1 MKITVRLF
9 AAYRE
14 RAGTS
19 RTDVELPPGAVV
31 GDLARA
37 VRDRFPGLPDAERV
51 VVAVNNEY
59 QDHAFALSDG
69 DEAALIPPVSG
80 G

>member
-14 RAGTS
+14 SAGTP
-19 RTDVELPPGAVV
+19 RTDVELPEGAVV

-37 VRDRFPGLPDAERV
+37 VRGKFPGLPDAERI

>member
-1 MKITVRLF
+1 MKITLRLF

-14 RAGTS
+14 AAGVG
-19 RTDVELPPGAVV
+19 RTVIDAPAGATV
-31 GDLARA
+31 GDLARLA
-37 VRDRFPGLPDAERV
+37 VERFPALPDAERIV
-51 VVAVNNEY
+51 IAVNGEY
-59 QDHAFALSDG
+59 QDHAFPLSDG

>member
-1 MKITVRLF
+1 MKITIRLF

-14 RAGTS
+14 AAGSSRAC
-19 RTDVELPPGAVV
+19 VELPDGAAV
-31 GDLARA
+31 GDLARLA
-37 VRDRFPGLPDAERV
+37 KERFPALPDAERIV
-51 VVAVNNEY
+51 IAVNGEY
-59 QDHAFALSDG
+59 QDHAFPLSDG

>member
-1 MKITVRLF
+1 MKIAVKLF

-14 RAGTS
+14 SAGL
-19 RTDVELPPGAVV
+19 RDAVLELPEGAVV
-31 GDLARA
+31 GDLARLA
-37 VRDRFPGLPDAERV
+37 VKRFAGLPDAERIV
-51 VVAVNNEY
+51 IAVNGEY
-59 QDHAFALSDG
+59 QDHAFALADG

>member
-1 MKITVRLF
+1 MKISVKLF

-14 RAGTS
+14 SAGMRETVF
-19 RTDVELPPGAVV
+19 DVQDGATV

-37 VRDRFPGLPDAERV
+37 AAARFDGLPDAERIV
-51 VVAVNNEY
+51 IAVNGEY
-59 QDHAFALSDG
+59 QDHAFALADG

>member
-1 MKITVRLF
+1 MKIAVKLF

-14 RAGTS
+14 SAGVS
-19 RTDVELPPGAVV
+19 AAVLDVPDGATV
-31 GDLARA
+31 GDLARLA
-37 VRDRFPGLPDAERV
+37 AARFDGLPDAERIV
-51 VVAVNNEY
+51 IAVNDEFR
-59 QDHAFALSDG
+59 DHAFALADG

>member
-14 RAGTS
+14 SAGTS
-19 RTDVELPPGAVV
+19 RTDVELPEGAVV

>member
-1 MKITVRLF
+1 MKIAVKLF

-14 RAGTS
+14 SAGL
-19 RTDVELPPGAVV
+19 RDAVLDLPEGATV
-31 GDLARA
+31 GDLARLA
-37 VRDRFPGLPDAERV
+37 SDRFAGLPDAGRIV
-51 VVAVNNEY
+51 IAVNGEY
-59 QDHAFALSDG
+59 QDHAFALADG

>member
-9 AAYRE
+9 AGYRE
-14 RAGTS
+14 SAGVGHAVL
-19 RTDVELPPGAVV
+19 DAPDGATV
-31 GDLARA
+31 GDLARIA
-37 VRDRFPGLPDAERV
+37 VERFPGLPDAERIV
-51 VVAVNNEY
+51 IAVNGEY
-59 QDHAFALSDG
+59 QDHAFPLADG

>member
-1 MKITVRLF
+1 MKIAIRLF

-14 RAGTS
+14 TAGTS
-19 RTDVELPPGAVV
+19 RTDVDLPDSSTV
-31 GDLARA
+31 GDLAR
-37 VRDRFPGLPDAERV
+37 VVVGRFPGLPDAERI
-51 VVAVNNEY
+51 VVAVNGEY